1 MRDEFFWLGQ
11 MNKATIVTNSKI
23 GLLSEE
29 LAKKAAKGVQ
39 TVLDAGDA
47 DPANRVS
54 RVIQFEPKLIAAA
67 GPVRV
72 KTCTRPTVPR

>member
-11 MNKATIVTNSKI
+11 MNKATIVTNTKI

-39 TVLDAGDA
+39 AVLDAGDA
-47 DPANRVS
+47 
-54 RVIQFEPKLIAAA
+54 EPVLKS
-67 GPVRV
+67 P
-72 KTCTRPTVPR
+72 